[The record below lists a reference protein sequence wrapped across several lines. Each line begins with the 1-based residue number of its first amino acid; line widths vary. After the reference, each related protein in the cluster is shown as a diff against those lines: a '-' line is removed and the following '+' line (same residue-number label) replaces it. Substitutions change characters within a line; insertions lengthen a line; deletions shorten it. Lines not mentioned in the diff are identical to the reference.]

1 MQPNPQPTFQPNSP
15 SGLSGTLLAIQTGQ
29 VRPLMVGGRKLVSAI
44 GKTTVSGPI
53 EVGVLGLAGD
63 EQADLSVHGG
73 LSKAVY
79 ALPSEHLAWWQAQ
92 RQTRGATMFEET
104 LAPGYLGENLSLQ
117 GLLEQDLFIGD
128 RLDFGDVVFRITQP
142 REPCGKFNAVMGY
155 ALAAKD
161 MVQSGRCGFYL
172 AVEQTGFLQA
182 GAQCQVLAGS
192 RSTRVTEALQ
202 HKAWKHLR

>member
-1 MQPNPQPTFQPNSP
+1 MQPHA
-15 SGLSGTLLAIQTGQ
+15 SGQLLAIQTGQ

-53 EVGVLGLAGD
+53 EVGLLGLAGD

-79 ALPSEHLAWWQAQ
+79 ALPSEHLPWWQAQ
-92 RQTRGATMFEET
+92 RQTQGATMFEEP

-117 GLLEQDLFIGD
+117 GLLEHALFIGD
-128 RLDFGDVVFRITQP
+128 RLDFGDVVLRVTQP

-155 ALAAKD
+155 AQAAKD

-172 AVEQTGFLQA
+172 AVDQPGRLQA
-182 GAQCQVLAGS
+182 GASFHTIPGP
-192 RSTRVTEALQ
+192 RSVSVAQALQ

>member
-1 MQPNPQPTFQPNSP
+1 MQSSSP
-15 SGLSGTLLAIQTGQ
+15 PGFSGTLLAIQIGQ

-79 ALPSEHLAWWQAQ
+79 ALPSEHLSWWQAQ
-92 RQTRGATMFEET
+92 RQAQGVTMFEET
-104 LAPGYLGENLSLQ
+104 LPPGYLGENLSLQ
-117 GLLEQDLFIGD
+117 GVLEQDLFIGD
-128 RLDFGDVVFRITQP
+128 RLNFGDVVLRVTQP

-155 ALAAKD
+155 AQAAKD

-172 AVEQTGFLQA
+172 AVDQPGRLQA
-182 GAQCQVLAGS
+182 GASFQIIPGQ
-192 RSTRVTEALQ
+192 RSISVAQALQ

>member
-1 MQPNPQPTFQPNSP
+1 MPPSSP
-15 SGLSGTLLAIQTGQ
+15 PGFSGTLLAIQIGQ

-44 GKTTVSGPI
+44 GKTTVAGPI

-73 LSKAVY
+73 LGKAVY
-79 ALPSEHLAWWQAQ
+79 ALPSEHLSWWQAQ
-92 RQTRGATMFEET
+92 RQAQGVTMFDEA
-104 LAPGYLGENLSLQ
+104 LAPGFLGENLSLQ
-117 GLLEQDLFIGD
+117 GVLEQDLFVGD
-128 RLDFGDVVFRITQP
+128 RLDFGDVVLRVTQP

-155 ALAAKD
+155 AQAAKD

-172 AVEQTGFLQA
+172 AVDQPGHLQA
-182 GAQCQVLAGS
+182 GASFQIIPGQ
-192 RSTRVTEALQ
+192 RSVSVAQALQ

>member
-1 MQPNPQPTFQPNSP
+1 
-15 SGLSGTLLAIQTGQ
+15 
-29 VRPLMVGGRKLVSAI
+29 MVGGRKLVSAI
-44 GKTTVSGPI
+44 GKTTLSGPI

-92 RQTRGATMFEET
+92 RQIRGVTMFEET

-128 RLDFGDVVFRITQP
+128 RLDFGGVVLRVTQP

-155 ALAAKD
+155 AQAAKD

-172 AVEQTGFLQA
+172 AVDKPGNLQA
-182 GAQCQVLAGS
+182 GTRFEVIPGS
-192 RSTRVTEALQ
+192 RSIRIAQALQ
-202 HKAWKHLR
+202 HKAWRHLR

>member
-1 MQPNPQPTFQPNSP
+1 MPQHK
-15 SGLSGTLLAIQTGQ
+15 SGQLLAIQTGQ

-79 ALPSEHLAWWQAQ
+79 ALPSEHLPWWQAQ
-92 RQTRGATMFEET
+92 RQAQGATMFEEA

-117 GLLEQDLFIGD
+117 GVREHDLFVGD
-128 RLDFGDVVFRITQP
+128 RLDFGDVVLRVTQP

-155 ALAAKD
+155 AGAAKD

-172 AVEQTGFLQA
+172 AVDQIGTLQA
-182 GAQCQVLAGS
+182 GASFRLIRGS
-192 RSTRVTEALQ
+192 GNTRIAEALQ

>member
-1 MQPNPQPTFQPNSP
+1 MPPHSVP
-15 SGLSGTLLAIQTGQ
+15 SLSGTLISIQTGQ

-44 GKTTVSGPI
+44 GKTAVAGPI

-79 ALPSEHLAWWQAQ
+79 ALPSEYLTWWQAQ
-92 RQTRGATMFEET
+92 RQLHGATMFEEP

-117 GLLEQDLFIGD
+117 GLLEHELFIGD
-128 RLDFGDVVFRITQP
+128 RLDFGDVVLRVTQP

-155 ALAAKD
+155 AQAAKD

-172 AVEQTGFLQA
+172 AVDKPGLLQV
-182 GAQCQVLAGS
+182 GAPCQVLPGS

-202 HKAWKHLR
+202 QKAWKHLR

>member
-1 MQPNPQPTFQPNSP
+1 MSERSP
-15 SGLSGTLLAIQTGQ
+15 LCPHAAGRLLSLQISQA
-29 VRPLMVGGRKLVSAI
+29 RPLMVGGRKLVSAI
-44 GKTTVSGPI
+44 GKTAVSGPVD
-53 EVGVLGLAGD
+53 VGVLGLAGD

-79 ALPSEHLAWWQAQ
+79 ALPSEHLPWWQAQ
-92 RQTRGATMFEET
+92 RQTHSATMFDET
-104 LAPGYLGENLSLQ
+104 LPPGRLGENLSLE
-117 GLLEQDLFIGD
+117 GLLEEDLFIGD
-128 RLDFGDVVFRITQP
+128 SLDFGDVVLRVTQP

-172 AVEQTGFLQA
+172 AVEQPGRLQA
-182 GAQCQVLAGS
+182 GASFKVIPGP
-192 RSTRVTEALQ
+192 RSVSIAQALQ

>member
-1 MQPNPQPTFQPNSP
+1 MPPTTLP
-15 SGLSGTLLAIQTGQ
+15 GLSGTLRAIQIGQ

-44 GKTTVSGPI
+44 GKTTVTGPI

-92 RQTRGATMFEET
+92 RQTQGATLFEET
-104 LAPGYLGENLSLQ
+104 LAPGYLGDNLSLH
-117 GLLEQDLFIGD
+117 GVLEEDLFVGD
-128 RLDFGDVVFRITQP
+128 RLDFGDVVLRVTQP

-172 AVEQTGFLQA
+172 AVDQA
-182 GAQCQVLAGS
+182 GRLQSGASFQIIPGQRSVSVAQ
-192 RSTRVTEALQ
+192 ALR

>member
-1 MQPNPQPTFQPNSP
+1 MASSSTAV
-15 SGLSGTLLAIQTGQ
+15 LSGQLLAIQTGQ

-92 RQTRGATMFEET
+92 RQVRGATMFEET
-104 LAPGYLGENLSLQ
+104 LAPGYLGENLSVQ
-117 GLLEQDLFIGD
+117 GVLEQDLFVGD
-128 RLDFGDVVFRITQP
+128 RLDFGDVVLRVTQP

-155 ALAAKD
+155 AGAAKD

-172 AVEQTGFLQA
+172 AVEQTGRLQA
-182 GAQCQVLAGS
+182 GATFQMIPGP
-192 RSTRVTEALQ
+192 RSVSVVQALQ

>member
-1 MQPNPQPTFQPNSP
+1 MPLSSP
-15 SGLSGTLLAIQTGQ
+15 PGFSGTLLAIQTGQ
-29 VRPLMVGGRKLVSAI
+29 VRPLMVGGRKLVSGI

-73 LSKAVY
+73 LGKAVY
-79 ALPSEHLAWWQAQ
+79 ALPSEHLPWWQAQ
-92 RQTRGATMFEET
+92 RQAQGATMFEEV

-117 GLLEQDLFIGD
+117 GVLEQDLFIGD
-128 RLDFGDVVFRITQP
+128 RLDFGDVVLRVTQP

-155 ALAAKD
+155 AQAAQD

-172 AVEQTGFLQA
+172 AVEQIGTLQA
-182 GAQCQVLAGS
+182 GATFRLIRGS
-192 RSTRVTEALQ
+192 GNTRIAEALR

>member
-1 MQPNPQPTFQPNSP
+1 MQTALQSTLRP
-15 SGLSGTLLAIQTGQ
+15 GLSGTLLAIQIGQ
-29 VRPLMVGGRKLVSAI
+29 VRPLMVAGRKLVSAI
-44 GKTTVSGPI
+44 GKTTVSGSI

-79 ALPSEHLAWWQAQ
+79 ALPSEHLSWWQAQ
-92 RQTRGATMFEET
+92 RQAQGATMFEEP
-104 LAPGYLGENLSLQ
+104 LAPGYLGENLSLR

-128 RLDFGDVVFRITQP
+128 RLDFGDVVLRVTQP

-155 ALAAKD
+155 AGAAKD

-172 AVEQTGFLQA
+172 AVEQAGRLQA
-182 GAQCQVLAGS
+182 GVTFQIIPGQRSVSVAQ
-192 RSTRVTEALQ
+192 ALQ

>member
-1 MQPNPQPTFQPNSP
+1 MQPSPQPTFQPTSP
-15 SGLSGTLLAIQTGQ
+15 PDLSATLLAIQTGQ
-29 VRPLMVGGRKLVSAI
+29 VRPLMVGGRKRVSAI
-44 GKTTVSGPI
+44 GKTTAPGPI

-63 EQADLSVHGG
+63 EQTDLSVHGG

-117 GLLEQDLFIGD
+117 GLLEEDLFIGD

-172 AVEQTGFLQA
+172 AVAQTGFLKV
-182 GAQCQVLAGS
+182 GDTCQVLPGS
-192 RSTRVTEALQ
+192 RATRVTEALQ

>member
-1 MQPNPQPTFQPNSP
+1 MTLRSTAV
-15 SGLSGTLLAIQTGQ
+15 LSGQLRAIQTGQ

-44 GKTTVSGPI
+44 GKTPVSGPVA
-53 EVGVLGLAGD
+53 VGVLGLAGD

-79 ALPSEHLAWWQAQ
+79 ALPSEHLSWWQAK
-92 RQTRGATMFEET
+92 RQTHGATLFEET

-117 GLLEQDLFIGD
+117 GLLEHELFIGD
-128 RLDFGDVVFRITQP
+128 RLDFGDVVFRVTQP

-155 ALAAKD
+155 AGAAKD

-182 GAQCQVLAGS
+182 GAICQVLAGS

>member
-1 MQPNPQPTFQPNSP
+1 MTGPQR
-15 SGLSGTLLAIQTGQ
+15 GRVLSVQMGRVQ
-29 VRPLMVGGRKLVSAI
+29 PLMVGGRKLMSAI
-44 GKTTVSGPI
+44 GKTPVTGAVVLGP
-53 EVGVLGLAGD
+53 LGLAGD

-79 ALPSEHLAWWQAQ
+79 ALPSEHLPWWQVQ
-92 RQTRGATMFEET
+92 RQVHGATMFEEK

-117 GLLEQDLFIGD
+117 GLLEEDLFIGD
-128 RLDFGDVVFRITQP
+128 SLDFGDVVLRVTQP

-155 ALAAKD
+155 TQAAKD

-172 AVEQTGFLQA
+172 AVDQPGMLQTGAHFAVIAGPRSISVAQA
-182 GAQCQVLAGS
+182 LK
-192 RSTRVTEALQ
+192 

>member
-1 MQPNPQPTFQPNSP
+1 
-15 SGLSGTLLAIQTGQ
+15 
-29 VRPLMVGGRKLVSAI
+29 MVGGRKLASAI
-44 GKTTVSGPI
+44 GKTQVSGPI

-92 RQTRGATMFEET
+92 RQTRGVSMFEET
-104 LAPGYLGENLSLQ
+104 VPPGYLGENLSLQ
-117 GLLEQDLFIGD
+117 GLLEHELFIGD
-128 RLDFGDVVFRITQP
+128 RLDFGDVVLRVTQP

-155 ALAAKD
+155 AQAAKD
-161 MVQSGRCGFYL
+161 MVQSGRSGFYL
-172 AVEQTGFLQA
+172 AVEQAGFLQA
-182 GAQCQVLAGS
+182 GASCHVLPGS
-192 RSTRVTEALQ
+192 RSTRVSEALQ

>member
-1 MQPNPQPTFQPNSP
+1 MLPSSP
-15 SGLSGTLLAIQTGQ
+15 PGLSGTLLAIQTGQ

-44 GKTTVSGPI
+44 GKTTVSGSI
-53 EVGVLGLAGD
+53 AVGMLGLAGD

-79 ALPSEHLAWWQAQ
+79 ALPSEHLTWWQAQ
-92 RQTRGATMFEET
+92 RQKQGATMFEED
-104 LAPGYLGENLSLQ
+104 LPPGYLGENLSLQ

-128 RLDFGDVVFRITQP
+128 HLDFGSVVLRVTQP

-155 ALAAKD
+155 ALATKD

-182 GAQCQVLAGS
+182 GATCQVLAGP
-192 RSTRVTEALQ
+192 RSTCVTEALR

>member
-1 MQPNPQPTFQPNSP
+1 MPTSSP
-15 SGLSGTLLAIQTGQ
+15 PGLSGTLLAIQTGQ

-44 GKTTVSGPI
+44 GKTTVAGPI

-79 ALPSEHLAWWQAQ
+79 ALPSEHLPWWQAQ
-92 RQTRGATMFEET
+92 RQAHGVTMFDEA
-104 LAPGYLGENLSLQ
+104 LPAGYLGENLSLK
-117 GLLEQDLFIGD
+117 GVLEQDLFIGD
-128 RLDFGDVVFRITQP
+128 RLDFGDVVLRVTQP

-155 ALAAKD
+155 AQAAKD

-172 AVEQTGFLQA
+172 AVDQPGRLHA
-182 GAQCQVLAGS
+182 GASFQIMAGQRDVS
-192 RSTRVTEALQ
+192 IAQALQ